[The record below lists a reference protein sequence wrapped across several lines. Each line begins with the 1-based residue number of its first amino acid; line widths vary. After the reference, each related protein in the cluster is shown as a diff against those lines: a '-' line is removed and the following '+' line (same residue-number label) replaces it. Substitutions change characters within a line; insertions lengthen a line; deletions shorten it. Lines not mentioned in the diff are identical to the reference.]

1 MAVNICDNCGT
12 AAADEQ
18 FCPNCG
24 AWIDQL
30 KPARSEGEDFEEFS
44 LEEAP
49 PEGEDVAAPVRF
61 PRSEIPC
68 PSCGSSNPATNRHC
82 EECGARLSQGA
93 LPVAPRPAV
102 QSTAGVRAALA
113 IGGVLILVVL
123 ISLLFNL
130 FGGDDPTT
138 TSSVVAADTTT
149 TTAPVAGPIA
159 ILRAECS
166 VEGLSGFDCRNLIDS
181 GDGEYQFNWERLESD
196 QEVRIRLI
204 FAEPMVVHK
213 VKPKAEAHGHVLELL
228 SKVGLRPEHYDRYPH
243 EFSGGQRQRICIA
256 RALGLSPKMIIADEA
271 VSALDVTIQAQV
283 INLFMDLQAEFGLSL
298 LFISHDMAVVERISH
313 RVAVMYLGRIVEMG
327 PRRAVFD
334 NPQHSYT
341 RKLLSAVPIADP
353 TAERSKRALMVDEI
367 PSAVRS
373 LDYRPEPLTF
383 REAGP
388 GHLVANE

>member
-30 KPARSEGEDFEEFS
+30 KPARPDGEDFEEFS
-44 LEEAP
+44 LEDAP

-68 PSCGSSNPATNRHC
+68 PSCGSSNPASNRHC

-196 QEVRIRLI
+196 EEVRIRLI
-204 FAEPMVVHK
+204 FAEPMVVQK
-213 VKPKAEAHGHVLELL
+213 VLWENLGEGNRFFQNYRAK
-228 SKVGLRPEHYDRYPH
+228 GLRISDGSATGIAFPIELEDRPGSQVKDYVSFSTLEVQIVVDTVYPAQ
-243 EFSGGQRQRICIA
+243 EREGKLFTELAMKGI
-256 RALGLSPKMIIADEA
+256 
-271 VSALDVTIQAQV
+271 QV
-283 INLFMDLQAEFGLSL
+283 IGYPA
-298 LFISHDMAVVERISH
+298 
-313 RVAVMYLGRIVEMG
+313 
-327 PRRAVFD
+327 
-334 NPQHSYT
+334 
-341 RKLLSAVPIADP
+341 PIETP
-353 TAERSKRALMVDEI
+353 TTS
-367 PSAVRS
+367 
-373 LDYRPEPLTF
+373 TT
-383 REAGP
+383 AGS
-388 GHLVANE
+388 